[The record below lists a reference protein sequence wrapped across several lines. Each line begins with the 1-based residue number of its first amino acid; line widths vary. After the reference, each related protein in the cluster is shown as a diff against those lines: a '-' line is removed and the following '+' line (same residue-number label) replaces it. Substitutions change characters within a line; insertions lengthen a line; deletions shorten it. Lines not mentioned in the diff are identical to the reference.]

1 MSAKKA
7 KAKKEEAPI
16 VEEQPIVTEQ
26 PVVQEA
32 PIVESQPECLGEGV
46 SRPEP
51 KVDPIDDLASD
62 PTPTKQGKW
71 IKVTPESLASFEAKG
86 VLVGYDPS
94 TMTAKLKV

>member
-1 MSAKKA
+1 MPAKKK

-71 IKVTPESLASFEAKG
+71 IKVTLEQMEDYGKKG
-86 VLVGYDPS
+86 LLVGRVG
-94 TMTAKLKV
+94 MEVKLKV